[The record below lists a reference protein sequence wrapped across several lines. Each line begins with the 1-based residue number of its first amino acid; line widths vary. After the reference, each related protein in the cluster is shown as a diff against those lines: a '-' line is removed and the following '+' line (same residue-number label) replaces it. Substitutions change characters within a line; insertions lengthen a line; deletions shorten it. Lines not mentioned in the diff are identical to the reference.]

1 MSEILKEV
9 ALGILFGTPLGLA
22 LLIGLGYFI
31 ILLIREARIW
41 RMARTEA
48 SDSDEDLPEIE
59 GEEVVYG
66 YY

>member
-1 MSEILKEV
+1 MLKE
-9 ALGILFGTPLGLA
+9 LILSILLATPLGLA

-48 SDSDEDLPEIE
+48 SDEDLPEIE

>member
-1 MSEILKEV
+1 MLKEV
-9 ALGILFGTPLGLA
+9 ILSALIATPLGLA

-31 ILLIREARIW
+31 ILLIREARKW
-41 RMARTEA
+41 RMARIEA

>member
-1 MSEILKEV
+1 MLKE
-9 ALGILFGTPLGLA
+9 LILSILLATPLGLA

-48 SDSDEDLPEIE
+48 SDENLPEIE
-59 GEEVVYG
+59 GEEGVYG

>member
-1 MSEILKEV
+1 MLKEV
-9 ALGILFGTPLGLA
+9 ILSALIATPLGLA

-31 ILLIREARIW
+31 ILLIREARKW

>member
-1 MSEILKEV
+1 MLKE
-9 ALGILFGTPLGLA
+9 LILSILLATPLGLA

-48 SDSDEDLPEIE
+48 SDEDLPEIE
-59 GEEVVYG
+59 GEEGVYG